1 MWQDAF
7 VTMIAIGAIGIL
19 ARRYLFA
26 RAKPSG
32 TCPSCAS
39 GDSCAKTPASSGPGV
54 AANDVKPLVF
64 VTAGGRR
71 PTPSSRSSA
80 RR

>member
-32 TCPSCAS
+32 ACPSCAS
-39 GDSCAKTPASSGPGV
+39 GDSCAKTPASSGPTGV
-54 AANDVKPLVF
+54 SNDVKPLVF
-64 VTAGGRR
+64 VGRR
-71 PTPSSRSSA
+71 
-80 RR
+80 

>member
-32 TCPSCAS
+32 ACPSCAS
-39 GDSCAKTPASSGPGV
+39 GDSCAKTPAPSASAGV
-54 AANDVKPLVF
+54 ANDVKPLVF
-64 VTAGGRR
+64 VGRR
-71 PTPSSRSSA
+71 
-80 RR
+80 